1 LIKKPRLVASI
12 AGAALTVA
20 ALGTTVAI
28 APAFASGCSGA
39 ISVMAPITGPVAF
52 IGTEQLHFAQLAVSD
67 YNSAH
72 GSSYTIHQDD
82 TQLDASQASTVAPSI
97 VASSDIVGVAGPA
110 GSQEV
115 LAIGGLMS
123 NNNIALVSPSA
134 TRTSLTSGLLTS
146 FFRPIPND
154 GLQGPGDATYMAK
167 TLKAK
172 SVFIIEEKTAYGTG
186 LAKEV
191 AKTLKKLKVK
201 VIDVPVNEKNAD
213 YASIVTRVSKSTN
226 FVFVT
231 FQDAAK
237 SQQVAQEL
245 KKQGK
250 KALVFGSDGSDQPS
264 FKTTGSYISAFAPDV
279 TNLPVAAAVLA
290 EYSKAGYGKW
300 TTFGPP
306 AYVAAQVI
314 VEAAGRA
321 CAAGKSV
328 SDIKAYRAA
337 TLDEVR
343 KTKIA
348 KTIMGSSLKFTANG
362 DVAGGRFYIFRIAA
376 DGSHKLVG

>member
-1 LIKKPRLVASI
+1 LIKPRLVASI
-12 AGAALTVA
+12 AGAALLVA
-20 ALGTTVAI
+20 ALGTTAVI
-28 APAFASGCSGA
+28 APAYAATCSGA

-67 YNSAH
+67 YNAAH
-72 GSSYTIHQDD
+72 GSNYTIHQDD
-82 TQLDASQASTVAPSI
+82 TQLDAGQASTVAPSI

-110 GSQEV
+110 
-115 LAIGGLMS
+115 GGLMS

-146 FFRPIPND
+146 FYRPIPND

-172 SVFIIEEKTAYGTG
+172 QVFIIEEKTAYGTG

-191 AKTLKKLKVK
+191 AKTLKALKVK
-201 VIDVPVNEKNAD
+201 VTDVPVNEKNAD
-213 YASIVTRVSKSTN
+213 YASIVTRVSKTTN

-237 SQQVAQEL
+237 SEQVAQEL

-250 KALVFGSDGSDQPS
+250 KAIVFGSDGSDQPS
-264 FKTTGSYISAFAPDV
+264 FKTAGSYISAFAPDV
-279 TNLPVAAAVLA
+279 TNLPVAAAVLG
-290 EYSKAGYGKW
+290 EYTKGGYGKW

-343 KTKIA
+343 KTNIS